1 MRLILFCA
9 EWCGSC
15 REFKEHFN
23 SIEIDGL
30 SKKWLDIEDEAVLL
44 ENIDISNLPTI
55 LAVSDYEL
63 SFYFGEIPPN
73 KIFLEKI
80 LQDISLG
87 KIDPSILPESLKSI
101 ITAIAKRGM

>member
-1 MRLILFCA
+1 MKLILFCA

-23 SIEIDGL
+23 SIEIYGL
-30 SKKWLDIEDEAVLL
+30 SKKWLDIENEAVLL
-44 ENIDISNLPTI
+44 ENIDIDNLPTI
-55 LAVSDYEL
+55 LAVSDDEL

-80 LQDISLG
+80 LKDISLG
-87 KIDPSILPESLKSI
+87 KIAPSILPESLKSI
-101 ITAIAKRGM
+101 ITAIA